1 MRKANWKT
9 GNIDLGQDMRQDDL
23 RQQDLDHELPAAES
37 GEGPAPSSIL
47 ERSISDRSVSDRSG
61 SGQSGEVGAASEI
74 EKLKSERDALLD
86 RLARLQAE
94 FDNARKRAVREQQ
107 DFREFAAAD
116 VIKNFLPILDS
127 FERALKAGGDSNS
140 NSNSN
145 SNDFRNGI
153 ELIYRQFQDALQKI
167 GVQPIVSVGQAFDPR
182 VHEAVEMVDTSEVPD
197 HHVLDELQ
205 RGYKYK
211 ERLLRPAMV
220 RVARNARG

>member
-1 MRKANWKT
+1 MAKRNGKT
-9 GNIDLGQDMRQDDL
+9 DGRLDLKSEDL
-23 RQQDLDHELPAAES
+23 EHELPAAEG
-37 GEGPAPSSIL
+37 GEEAATSLDAAKGAEVI
-47 ERSISDRSVSDRSG
+47 G
-61 SGQSGEVGAASEI
+61 SAASDV
-74 EKLKSERDALLD
+74 EKLKAERDALLD

-127 FERALKAGGDSNS
+127 FERALKAAADSS
-140 NSNSN
+140 
-145 SNDFRNGI
+145 DFRNGV
-153 ELIYRQFQDALQKI
+153 ELIYRQFQDALQKS
-167 GVQPIVSVGQAFDPR
+167 GVQAIVALGQPFDPR
-182 VHEAVEMVDTSEVPD
+182 IHEAIEMVDTTEVPD

-220 RVARNARG
+220 RVARNSGG

>member
-1 MRKANWKT
+1 MAKGNGKT
-9 GNIDLGQDMRQDDL
+9 EVNLDLER
-23 RQQDLDHELPAAES
+23 ELPAAED
-37 GEGPAPSSIL
+37 EEAGPISITGKAAD
-47 ERSISDRSVSDRSG
+47 ES
-61 SGQSGEVGAASEI
+61 AASET
-74 EKLKSERDALLD
+74 EKLRAERDALLD

-167 GVQPIVSVGQAFDPR
+167 GVQPIASLGQAFDPR

-205 RGYKYK
+205 RGYRYK

-220 RVARNARG
+220 RVARNPRG

>member
-1 MRKANWKT
+1 MSGMAKGNGKT
-9 GNIDLGQDMRQDDL
+9 EVNLDLER
-23 RQQDLDHELPAAES
+23 ELPVAED
-37 GEGPAPSSIL
+37 GEETGPISITGKPADD
-47 ERSISDRSVSDRSG
+47 S
-61 SGQSGEVGAASEI
+61 ATSET
-74 EKLKSERDALLD
+74 EKLKAERDALLD

-107 DFREFAAAD
+107 EFREFAAAD

-140 NSNSN
+140 KSNSN
-145 SNDFRNGI
+145 SNEFRNGI

>member
-1 MRKANWKT
+1 MAKGNGKT
-9 GNIDLGQDMRQDDL
+9 EVN
-23 RQQDLDHELPAAES
+23 LDPERELPAAEDEETGPIPLS
-37 GEGPAPSSIL
+37 GKAADDS
-47 ERSISDRSVSDRSG
+47 
-61 SGQSGEVGAASEI
+61 AASET
-74 EKLKSERDALLD
+74 EKLRAERDALLD

-127 FERALKAGGDSNS
+127 FERALKAGGDSS
-140 NSNSN
+140 
-145 SNDFRNGI
+145 DFRNGI

-167 GVQPIVSVGQAFDPR
+167 GVQPIVSVGQPFDPR
-182 VHEAVEMVDTSEVPD
+182 VHEAVEMVDTTEIPD

-220 RVARNARG
+220 RVACNARG

>member
-1 MRKANWKT
+1 MAKGNGKT
-9 GNIDLGQDMRQDDL
+9 EVNL
-23 RQQDLDHELPAAES
+23 DLDRELPAAED
-37 GEGPAPSSIL
+37 EDETGPISITGKAVDD
-47 ERSISDRSVSDRSG
+47 S
-61 SGQSGEVGAASEI
+61 AASET
-74 EKLKSERDALLD
+74 EKLKAERDALLD

-107 DFREFAAAD
+107 EFREYAAAD

-127 FERALKAGGDSNS
+127 FERALKAGGD
-140 NSNSN
+140 SNSN

-182 VHEAVEMVDTSEVPD
+182 VHEAVEMVDTTEIPD